1 MDFLYFCN
9 HKDMKATRKD
19 IEFYQENMD
28 RLQAEK
34 SAETA
39 RANAMSEKLSLLTRQ
54 HEEDLER
61 FKELMS
67 EIRELRE
74 ELKRR
79 DERERERERQ
89 KDEQITK
96 LTSRIEELMTR
107 LANAQ
112 NETVM
117 NRSKRFARTSEQ
129 ARLLN
134 RRDSKSREEE
144 KDDFDGNPPAGNG
157 PAVSESPASKKS
169 RKSKRARKRQEPDPC
184 ACQNVVYHPLDE
196 YFELPAGARVMM
208 RNGVPDI
215 NKFYFIETE
224 PAKTVC
230 HIYEYVRY
238 MTADNETF
246 ASSLPEEVRKMT
258 PVDGCPLSAEGLATI
273 IMYRFGL
280 QLPQYRVKPALRQM
294 GLNLGTSV
302 LDRYYRMAEDELIH
316 KLEELLHREVVQ
328 TPYMM
333 IDETCVLVG
342 VTDKETKARTYLKRY
357 VWAFFN
363 RQINLVEYVYEQRSR
378 SQEVLRKFF
387 RVAENLNL
395 TVTADGYSAYNLF
408 GSEEYPDVLRCGCLT
423 HARRNFVDSLGSSRE
438 ASLAMIEEI
447 DALFMAEKV
456 AALLDEKGRLD
467 WRGKEGIKILARI
480 KELAESYRADASLM
494 ADSLL
499 AKAVSYMLNQWQTFE
514 NIMKSGLPE
523 ISNNLCE
530 QCMKPLK
537 LSMKNSQNIGSE
549 DAAKGHCFIHSLLE
563 SCRKLGVSIY
573 DYLVALFRRLPDT
586 PREER
591 RQLLPHILGAS
602 LPKQELIPIFSRT
615 TQ

>member
-1 MDFLYFCN
+1 
-9 HKDMKATRKD
+9 MKATRKD

-39 RANAMSEKLSLLTRQ
+39 RANALSEKLASLVRQ

-74 ELKRR
+74 EMARR
-79 DERERERERQ
+79 DERERERE
-89 KDEQITK
+89 KNNEVQIAK
-96 LTSRIEELMTR
+96 LTSQIAELMTK

-112 NETVM
+112 NQTEM

-134 RRDSKSREEE
+134 RRDGKGRQQE
-144 KDDFDGNPPAGNG
+144 KDDFDGNPPAGNQ
-157 PAVSESPASKKS
+157 PAQSPAKTETKKPKRS
-169 RKSKRARKRQEPDPC
+169 RKQQEPDPC
-184 ACQNVVYHPLDE
+184 ACDEVVYHPLE
-196 YFELPAGARVMM
+196 ENLKLPQGARIMM
-208 RNGVPDI
+208 RNGKPDI
-215 NKFYFIETE
+215 SKFYCIGII

-246 ASSLPEEVRKMT
+246 ASSLPEEIRKMA
-258 PVDGCPLSAEGLATI
+258 PVPGCPLTAEALATI

-280 QLPQYRVKPALRQM
+280 HLPQYRVKPALRQM
-294 GLNLGTSV
+294 GLNLGTSA
-302 LDRYYRMAEDELIH
+302 LNRYYRMTEDELML
-316 KLEELLHREVVQ
+316 KLEELLHKEILQ
-328 TPYMM
+328 SPYMM

-342 VTDKETKARTYLKRY
+342 VIDKETKVRRYLKRY

-363 RQINLVEYVYEQRSR
+363 KEKNLVEYVYEEGSR

-387 RVAENLNL
+387 KIAENLRL

-423 HARRNFVDSLGSSRE
+423 HARRNFVDSLVSSHD
-438 ASLAMIEEI
+438 ASLAMIEEM
-447 DALFMAEKV
+447 DALFIAEKA
-456 AALLDEKGRLD
+456 AALLDEKRRLD
-467 WRGKEGIKILARI
+467 WRKKEGKKILARI
-480 KELAESYRADASLM
+480 KELAESYKADAALM
-494 ADSLL
+494 ADTLM
-499 AKAVSYMLNQWQTFE
+499 AKAVNYLLNQWQSFE
-514 NIMKSGLPE
+514 NIMKSGVAE

-530 QCMKPLK
+530 QRMKPLK

-549 DAAKGHCFIHSLLE
+549 DAAKGHCFIHSLVE
-563 SCRKLGVSIY
+563 SCRRLGVSIY
-573 DYLVALFRRLPDT
+573 DYLAALFRRLPDT
-586 PREER
+586 PKEER
-591 RQLLPHILGAS
+591 RQLLPHLLGAS
-602 LPKQELIPIFSRT
+602 LPKQELIPIFSRSR
-615 TQ
+615 Q